1 MWLASFEVLLS
12 LPITWHTG
20 QKKKWGQGQHGRILN
35 LFLIKD
41 CLSVEVCHKE
51 KEKAI
56 NENYEM
62 HQAEKTSNMKVTER
76 TNNLYRQNL
85 CFSSQGNLR
94 ANLRANRNW
103 FSFYIHM
110 HRTFYM
116 FTTSCKPIKA
126 IYKIYGVC
134 RVKKPHCFPNSS
146 LMTMFLSC
154 LISSYI
160 YIFCDQTDIPQ
171 WRGPKAS
178 VKIENNIENTL
189 CVCSLELQQAQMWLS
204 AILYQLWGFW
214 KHIIPS
220 FLHKHALLAE
230 STQKEYN
237 KPASWAVN
245 MYRWK
250 VLYKLSLLYT
260 HILQQKEWLEQEKM
274 RSN

>member
-1 MWLASFEVLLS
+1 MKAQCYTHFDGISCFRWNAEVLKTDL
-12 LPITWHTG
+12 TG
-20 QKKKWGQGQHGRILN
+20 FIWSAALFAYHLTHRSKKKWGQGQHGRILN
-35 LFLIKD
+35 LFSIKD

-56 NENYEM
+56 NENYEI

-116 FTTSCKPIKA
+116 FTTSCKPVKA

-134 RVKKPHCFPNSS
+134 RVKKPHFFPNSS

-160 YIFCDQTDIPQ
+160 YIFCDQIDIPQ

-189 CVCSLELQQAQMWLS
+189 CVCSVELQQAQMWLS

-214 KHIIPS
+214 KHTPL
-220 FLHKHALLAE
+220 F
-230 STQKEYN
+230 
-237 KPASWAVN
+237 PAQACFTSWIHTETV
-245 MYRWK
+245 
-250 VLYKLSLLYT
+250 
-260 HILQQKEWLEQEKM
+260 Q
-274 RSN
+274 